1 MSVRLLQGSI
11 HKGNCA
17 SAPYETENLA
27 SSSSSLADM
36 PIAIG
41 VEKQLDTG

>member
-17 SAPYETENLA
+17 SAPYEAENLA
-27 SSSSSLADM
+27 SSSFALADM
-36 PIAIG
+36 PIAVG
-41 VEKQLDTG
+41 VEKQLDTE